1 MTPVFFGS
9 QVFADCFSKVWRNTQ
24 DHYKA
29 LITFFFLI
37 GRYDGILVG
46 DRGYACMPFLMT
58 PYGDPQSESEA
69 RFNRALSTGR
79 VRIEMTFGI
88 LKARWNCLRGLR
100 VKPERGSQIITACV
114 VLHNIASIRKERA
127 PHVPLV
133 ADDVVD
139 PITVDHPTGT
149 AVRRAITNQFFG

>member
-1 MTPVFFGS
+1 MLI
-9 QVFADCFSKVWRNTQ
+9 
-24 DHYKA
+24 KA

-69 RFNRALSTGR
+69 RFNRALSTCR
-79 VRIEMTFGI
+79 VSIEMTFGVI
-88 LKARWNCLRGLR
+88 KARLNCLRGLR
-100 VKPERGSQIITACV
+100 VKPERGSQIIPACV
-114 VLHNIASIRKERA
+114 VLHNIATIRKERA

-139 PITVDHPTGT
+139 PITMDHPTGT
-149 AVRRAITNQFFG
+149 AVRRAIANQFFCSFSFPLGRMRLFRFFSGLGKSTR